1 MKISPATRA
10 AVGLLIV
17 VLAAPMPS
25 PAGEHASGRPADAA
39 SYVRAVLSAG
49 DEVKAGCTDGS
60 RGSGPGEQTGFF
72 ALSISD
78 ERIDP
83 VYRYPTEGYFH
94 MFTGRSD
101 VAADIRVLDVRVN
114 EVLVPAPVF
123 DPGPPGPTYPF
134 VMWAPADKSVL
145 RVAWAQ
151 WNARMSCGVTVNGRT
166 LVPEPLAT
174 GRARRF
180 VAGDFNGLASAGV
193 EQLFW
198 AAAASSVTTR
208 LDGYTLAMLLDETG
222 GQWASDGQ
230 GRVVDS
236 DPVDDPI
243 LAIAQGDPGIWSFSL
258 PGSYEVL
265 TSPPL
270 VLIDFPD

>member
-17 VLAAPMPS
+17 VVATPMPA
-25 PAGEHASGRPADAA
+25 PAEERASGRVAD
-39 SYVRAVLSAG
+39 SGWFVRAVLSVG
-49 DEVKAGCTDGS
+49 DEVIAECADGS

-72 ALSISD
+72 ALSIAD
-78 ERIDP
+78 ERVNP
-83 VYRYPTEGYFH
+83 AYRHPTQYYFH
-94 MFTGRSD
+94 MFTGRPD

-114 EVLVPAPVF
+114 EVGIPAPIF
-123 DPGPPGPTYPF
+123 DPGPPGPPHFFT
-134 VMWAPADKSVL
+134 WAVSDQSVL

-236 DPVDDPI
+236 DPADDPI

-258 PGSYEVL
+258 PGSFEVL

-270 VLIDFPD
+270 VLIDFPY